1 MVDENTL
8 CEVVKHPAAVL
19 ASRTARV
26 ASTTVDIYDGDVK
39 VGTAPVVDGAWQYTA
54 SSLAK
59 GDHHFTARLDALRSN
74 SWDLTIRDALQL
86 TAPSVVEVF
95 MDSGTGFGNS
105 LNLLKSINSATV
117 IVKYPG
123 METGDQVTMSWNGAG
138 GSTSETKLAGSSGA
152 VSFIVPKT
160 YINNNIDQ
168 RVGVSYTVVPVG
180 ATNTVNSPEVVFEIT
195 NYSLIGNPYF
205 VDGSGTSW
213 YRCTFITGEIVVS
226 NSMGSGSRLG
236 STPDAA
242 PSAVTRFRTTEL
254 HSAFL
259 ENKIGAQPWR
269 DSEIFPTNVPGIGF
283 KLIDDLGKIFQP
295 GPRNMIGQD
304 LYTNADTTMRVEF
317 FKTGFVEPGTIS
329 AGNVVDWRFGA
340 NRLYFMSV
348 YLADAIRIV
357 VT

>member
-1 MVDENTL
+1 MADENTL
-8 CEVVKHPAAVL
+8 CEVVKRPAAVL
-19 ASRTARV
+19 VSRAAGM

-59 GDHHFTARLDALRSN
+59 GDHRFTARLDALRSN

-105 LNLLKSINSATV
+105 LNLLKSINAATV

-138 GSTSETKLAGSSGA
+138 GSTSETKLAGSSGD
-152 VSFIVPKT
+152 VSFIIPKA
-160 YINNNIDQ
+160 YINNNINQ

-195 NYSLIGNPYF
+195 NDSLVGNPYF
-205 VDGSGTSW
+205 VEGFRTSW
-213 YRCTFITGEIVVS
+213 YRCTFRAGEIVVS
-226 NSMGSGSRLG
+226 NSMGSGTRLG

-242 PSAVTRFRTTEL
+242 PSAETQFRATEAT
-254 HSAFL
+254 STFL

-269 DSEIFPTNVPGIGF
+269 DSTTFPTNVPGIGF
-283 KLIDDLGKIFQP
+283 KLIDDRGVIFEP
-295 GPRNMIGQD
+295 GPGGSNGAG
-304 LYTNADTTMRVEF
+304 LYGNADTTMRVEF
-317 FKTGFVEPGTIS
+317 FKTGFVEPGTIT
-329 AGNVVDWRFGA
+329 AGDVVEWRFGA
-340 NRLYFMSV
+340 NRLHYMSV
-348 YLADAIRIV
+348 YLADAINIV

>member
-1 MVDENTL
+1 MTDENTL
-8 CEVVKHPAAVL
+8 CEVVRNPAAGL
-19 ASRTARV
+19 ASRTAGM

-86 TAPSVVEVF
+86 TAPGVVEVF

-138 GSTSETKLAGSSGA
+138 GSTSETKLAGSSGD

-160 YINNNIDQ
+160 YITSNINQ
-168 RVGVSYTVVPVG
+168 RVRVSYTVVPVD
-180 ATNTVNSPEVVFEIT
+180 ATNTVNSPEMVFEIT
-195 NYSLIGNPYF
+195 NDSLVGNPYF
-205 VDGSGTSW
+205 VEGFRTSW
-213 YRCTFITGEIVVS
+213 YRCTFSSGEIVVS
-226 NSMGSGSRLG
+226 NSTSPGTRLG
-236 STPDAA
+236 STPDGD
-242 PSAVTRFRTTEL
+242 PSAETRFRATETT
-254 HSAFL
+254 STFM

-269 DSEIFPTNVPGIGF
+269 YSAIYPTNVPGIGF
-283 KLIDDLGKIFQP
+283 KLIDEGGTICEAGP
-295 GPRNMIGQD
+295 GNRNGAG
-304 LYTNADTTMRVEF
+304 LYGNPGTTMRVEF
-317 FKTGFVEPGTIS
+317 FKTGFVEPGTIP
-329 AGNVVDWRFGA
+329 AGDVVDWRFGA
-340 NRLYFMSV
+340 NRLHYMSV
-348 YLADAIRIV
+348 YLANAIKIV